1 MKNILWSL
9 LYAIDNNWG
18 YTTQLQRRFKVG
30 DIVKITSNKT
40 IENKFEVDSVAK
52 IIETA
57 RHDYLIEQNG
67 IKIIVYQFEIY

>member
-1 MKNILWSL
+1 MKNILCSL

>member
-9 LYAIDNNWG
+9 LYADNNWG

-30 DIVKITSNKT
+30 DIVKIAHNKT